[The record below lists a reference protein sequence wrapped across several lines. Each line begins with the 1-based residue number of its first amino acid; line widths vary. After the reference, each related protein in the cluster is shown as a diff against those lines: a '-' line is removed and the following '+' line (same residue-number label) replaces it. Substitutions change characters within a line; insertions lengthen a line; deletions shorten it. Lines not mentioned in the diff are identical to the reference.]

1 METDDILALLRNPH
15 GIAAD
20 DLRAARLAAADLIEA
35 VERRINDYADAL
47 ESLREWCLV
56 NGLDPVS
63 YPTGVPPKP
72 LEDLRAMRGRAH
84 LLAERT
90 AHAYFVACDVGEER
104 IIASNFYEI
113 IRTAPREAR
122 NV

>member
-1 METDDILALLRNPH
+1 METDDILAPLRNPH

-20 DLRAARLAAADLIEA
+20 DLRAVRLAAADLIEA
-35 VERRINDYADAL
+35 DERKIKDYADAL
-47 ESLREWCLV
+47 ENLRAWCLE
-56 NGLDPVS
+56 NGLDPTA
-63 YPTGVPPKP
+63 YPTGVPLKP
-72 LEDLRAMRGRAH
+72 LEELRAMRDRARR
-84 LLAERT
+84 LAERT